1 MESESKKIHETILPI
16 STCQLHERGCVFLA
30 FERVRVPLK
39 LRASTSSTK
48 ALWEISLRTLHHCLR
63 RERSIPCFK
72 ADAAPAACMWGCI
85 DCFSEGL
92 KDSGPTGIQLS
103 QALPLCPCLASYEL
117 LVQQMRILAQQ
128 AEEFWAFF

>member
-1 MESESKKIHETILPI
+1 MF
-16 STCQLHERGCVFLA
+16 QGRRGSCGVH
-30 FERVRVPLK
+30 V
-39 LRASTSSTK
+39 
-48 ALWEISLRTLHHCLR
+48 
-63 RERSIPCFK
+63 
-72 ADAAPAACMWGCI
+72 GCI

-128 AEEFWAFF
+128 AEEFWAFFDGTGC